1 MSDSNVTKFFKSV
14 QASMV
19 KHSPEI
25 LTGIGIAG
33 MITTTILA
41 VKATPKA
48 LRICESLKEE
58 REEEPTKLEYAK
70 AAWKCY
76 IPAAVTG
83 VASTV
88 CLIGASSVHAKR
100 NAVLATAYKLS
111 ETALSEYKEKV
122 VEVVGEKK
130 ERAIREKIAAD
141 HAEQTPVTKQTVII
155 TDKGNSLCFD
165 HVFGRYFKSDRDEIE
180 RAVTRLNREIIIEGY
195 ASLNVFYGFL
205 GLSLTDIGDDL
216 GWRIDDG
223 EIKIEYGT
231 TMADD
236 GTPCITIEYNIMP
249 KANYNR
255 YL

>member
-1 MSDSNVTKFFKSV
+1 M
-14 QASMV
+14 
-19 KHSPEI
+19 
-25 LTGIGIAG
+25 
-33 MITTTILA
+33 
-41 VKATPKA
+41 
-48 LRICESLKEE
+48 
-58 REEEPTKLEYAK
+58 
-70 AAWKCY
+70 
-76 IPAAVTG
+76 PA
-83 VASTV
+83 
-88 CLIGASSVHAKR
+88 
-100 NAVLATAYKLS
+100 
-111 ETALSEYKEKV
+111 
-122 VEVVGEKK
+122 
-130 ERAIREKIAAD
+130 
-141 HAEQTPVTKQTVII
+141 TKQTVII
-155 TDKGNSLCFD
+155 TDKGNTLCFD

-255 YL
+255 FL